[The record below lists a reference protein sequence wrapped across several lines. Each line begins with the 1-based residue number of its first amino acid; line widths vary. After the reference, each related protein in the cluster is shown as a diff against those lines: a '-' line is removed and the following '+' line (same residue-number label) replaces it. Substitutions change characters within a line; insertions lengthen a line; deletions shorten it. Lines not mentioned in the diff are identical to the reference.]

1 MPCECAK
8 PILLNDLAE
17 FEEVRPAENVGLE
30 IRKRWI
36 KHIDL
41 GWVDVQSSSLA
52 KSDEQV
58 PLSRTLKIIPFQV
71 KKHDLIS
78 PAQRRAI
85 AFRAQLRQRA
95 RIPPISHR
103 SNAKFTSVRTF
114 HLSLRPCGEFSGPAR
129 AVLT

>member
-71 KKHDLIS
+71 K
-78 PAQRRAI
+78 
-85 AFRAQLRQRA
+85 
-95 RIPPISHR
+95 
-103 SNAKFTSVRTF
+103 
-114 HLSLRPCGEFSGPAR
+114 
-129 AVLT
+129 